1 MRKLTSLAN
10 IVITL
15 ATMFL
20 VWDFEP
26 GVKET
31 VEVAANPAGPWF
43 FYGPAPTPVDGLCK
57 VHIAAGYE
65 KLFFRVKR
73 EIVFD
78 IAPKSK

>member
-1 MRKLTSLAN
+1 MRKFINAFFA
-10 IVITL
+10 

-31 VEVAANPAGPWF
+31 VEVTANPAGPWF
-43 FYGPAPTPVDGLCK
+43 FYGHAPAPVDGVCK
-57 VHIAAGYE
+57 VHIPHNYE

-78 IAPKSK
+78 IKPTVK